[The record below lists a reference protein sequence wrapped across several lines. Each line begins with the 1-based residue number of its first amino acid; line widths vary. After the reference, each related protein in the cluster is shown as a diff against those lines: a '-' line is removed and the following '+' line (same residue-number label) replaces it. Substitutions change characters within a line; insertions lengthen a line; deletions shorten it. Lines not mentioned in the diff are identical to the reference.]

1 LNGLM
6 MAVTSFMRTSI
17 SWRNS
22 DARSEDQV
30 YADEVAATAPSL
42 ASAPLGS

>member
-17 SWRNS
+17 SWRNRCH
-22 DARSEDQV
+22 ARSDQV
-30 YADEVAATAPSL
+30 YVDNEIAAT
-42 ASAPLGS
+42 GTMR